1 VHGLSSR
8 HRRKAGSGPPTN
20 ALIAWIGADPHLR
33 SVVASHR
40 RETDRPLPSHTR
52 AAKTA
57 VVACFVLT
65 GGAVLG
71 ITAAVNDG
79 LLAPLA
85 SSPSPVLTQDN
96 AAAPGQ
102 IPARAPAA
110 GTQPDPAVF
119 PAPAPITTQ
128 SMVANHQAPQPIPA
142 PPVTH
147 VAIDDPSGSPVGHVS
162 ASVAAPATHPVSPHR
177 ADPPHPDRPTHPD
190 GPIAPIKPTGTGKP
204 GTPATS
210 ADSGDS
216 ANPTGPVK
224 LAGSDHSAGA
234 GNPAGTGN
242 SMDPSSGIVP
252 STARPSDA
260 SKPGGRGK
268 PSASGAAGGDEGTHD
283 GLATPGADQS
293 PSAPRNPPFSQR
305 STPDHGPTSAGG
317 PTGSTSGQDW
327 AQRQASPRP

>member
-8 HRRKAGSGPPTN
+8 HRRKAGSGPPAN

-40 RETDRPLPSHTR
+40 RETDRPLPPHTR

-147 VAIDDPSGSPVGHVS
+147 VAVDDPSGSPVGHVS

-177 ADPPHPDRPTHPD
+177 ADPPHPD